1 MVERSGEDYAAQ
13 MKTKRLQ
20 VLTER
25 HRRKLVLS
33 CHSRFIAATPAYNV
47 FIGPERRGFGGRAPG
62 KKNMNQ
68 PDVKKCCASLHEPCF
83 HRASLPPCRCSTTV
97 PFFTEPPLYGA
108 TLHGALFHRA
118 SLVQSRCAPAPPRF
132 TEPCFTEPR
141 LYSAAVHLLRHIL
154 PSLVSASLVCT
165 VPLLNNCGFV
175 HRASLVQ
182 CRCSPA

>member
-1 MVERSGEDYAAQ
+1 MAERSGEDDAAE

-97 PFFTEPPLYGA
+97 PFFTEP
-108 TLHGALFHRA
+108 RW
-118 SLVQSRCAPAPPRF
+118 
-132 TEPCFTEPR
+132 
-141 LYSAAVHLLRHIL
+141 YSAAVHLLRHASR
-154 PSLVSASLVCT
+154 SLVSPSLACT
-165 VPLLNNCGFV
+165 VPLFTCCATLHRSCF
-175 HRASLVQ
+175 HRASLP
-182 CRCSPA
+182 R